1 MSAATR
7 EVRLTA
13 VRFGLF
19 ALVSLLLLVL
29 LVNTMRNGLA
39 DDNRVFT
46 AQFRDV
52 SGLRVGDDVKV
63 AGVRVGRVSGIEVSD
78 DGAAVDFELATQQP
92 LLEDTRL
99 VMRYQ
104 NLIGQRSLS
113 LEQGRSRGR
122 ELEPGET
129 VPVSRTSPGFD
140 LTELL
145 NGFRPLFEVL
155 EPADVNALATSGGR
169 VLQGEG
175 GTVEQLLQQTTRIS
189 TFVADRDQLIGR
201 VLDNLTPVLGNLERQ
216 DEQFTGAVDDL
227 RTLMTGL
234 ARERRSI
241 GRSIDGVGSLFE
253 ATTGLLD
260 DAREPATQTARQL
273 RAAGSLLAGTT
284 DELAGALGSFES
296 TVGTLGRVTSYE
308 NALNIYLC
316 SFLISLGPASLNP
329 VGGDGPWSEACR

>member
-104 NLIGQRSLS
+104 NLIGQRYLS
-113 LEQGRSRGR
+113 LEQGRGRPCRSRG
-122 ELEPGET
+122 
-129 VPVSRTSPGFD
+129 
-140 LTELL
+140 
-145 NGFRPLFEVL
+145 
-155 EPADVNALATSGGR
+155 PARA
-169 VLQGEG
+169 
-175 GTVEQLLQQTTRIS
+175 S
-189 TFVADRDQLIGR
+189 T
-201 VLDNLTPVLGNLERQ
+201 
-216 DEQFTGAVDDL
+216 
-227 RTLMTGL
+227 
-234 ARERRSI
+234 
-241 GRSIDGVGSLFE
+241 
-253 ATTGLLD
+253 
-260 DAREPATQTARQL
+260 
-273 RAAGSLLAGTT
+273 
-284 DELAGALGSFES
+284 
-296 TVGTLGRVTSYE
+296 
-308 NALNIYLC
+308 
-316 SFLISLGPASLNP
+316 
-329 VGGDGPWSEACR
+329 